1 MRERERERKRKRVRV
16 RVRERKREREG
27 GGRGAGR
34 GKGRG
39 RGRGSGREGETDRDR
54 DRQRDMGRDRDREI
68 KQTLLFRANQLT
80 GHRLTGPTPFV
91 DLDVHN
97 RNSAYQNCQH
107 FKTKRNPTEVPCHPN
122 NVPRIA

>member
-16 RVRERKREREG
+16 RVRETKREREG
-27 GGRGAGR
+27 G
-34 GKGRG
+34 
-39 RGRGSGREGETDRDR
+39 RERQTETETE
-54 DRQRDMGRDRDREI
+54 RDMGRDRDREI

-107 FKTKRNPTEVPCHPN
+107 FKTKRNPTEVPCHLN